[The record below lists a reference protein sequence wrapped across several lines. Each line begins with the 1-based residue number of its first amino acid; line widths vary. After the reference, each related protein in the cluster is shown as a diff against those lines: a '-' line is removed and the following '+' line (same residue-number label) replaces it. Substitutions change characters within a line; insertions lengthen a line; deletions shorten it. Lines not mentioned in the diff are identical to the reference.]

1 MCNHNYN
8 HSLHARGM
16 AFQPGEWGNPVAI
29 LFESPGK
36 CESIYNRPLIGSTG
50 DYYDILVS
58 LISFSGDGELSDYLR
73 KDRVMIVNACPRYI
87 CKNKY
92 TTLTNELLGDND
104 ETRKSIKE
112 AVLGKECL
120 ICFGEF
126 ACKVY
131 DKLHD
136 EGAFEI
142 PTVIK
147 CFHIGEQGLM
157 HFTPCSDDCKIK
169 KLEVLSRYI
178 SKAFMR
184 KGLNGWKELKKL
196 FPQSNRMA
204 WRMKGDMLVDG
215 PEWM

>member
-1 MCNHNYN
+1 MPEVH
-8 HSLHARGM
+8 L
-16 AFQPGEWGNPVAI
+16 Q
-29 LFESPGK
+29 K
-36 CESIYNRPLIGSTG
+36 
-50 DYYDILVS
+50 
-58 LISFSGDGELSDYLR
+58 
-73 KDRVMIVNACPRYI
+73 
-87 CKNKY
+87 KY